1 MSVYVGIDVHRKR
14 SQVAVVTQ
22 DGTVE
27 LNKNVVNGSEPMLRL
42 IGGLPAGTPVAF
54 EAAFGWGWLVELL
67 EDYGFDPHLVHPL
80 RCKAI
85 ASARLK
91 NDKVDAAIL
100 AQLLRA
106 DLLPEAWIAPP
117 AVRQLRA
124 QLRHRASLVRLGTQ
138 LQNRIHAVAA
148 DHGYDR
154 AGSYWTGPGRGWLA
168 ELDLPAVSREIVT
181 DSLVFLDALAPV
193 IERLDGELHQHAK
206 ADPRVKV
213 LRTLPG
219 VGEFTALIMLA
230 EIGDITRFPSAR
242 KLASWAGL
250 TPTVRGS
257 DLTVRHGH
265 ISKQGSAWLR
275 WVLNQAAQT
284 AKRSPEFAATY
295 AAIAKRRGTKI
306 ATIAIARKLLTRA
319 CHLLAGAQAPG
330 PPATLPPHHP
340 KPGGSP
346 SPRARS
352 LRGMSRPPAALDH
365 LTEQPGSPNTWS
377 WRRPDHT
384 ARRRMGACETTPP
397 ATPGTTPR
405 PSKASTKGPLPRLP

>member
-1 MSVYVGIDVHRKR
+1 MSVCVGIDVHRKR
-14 SQVAVVTQ
+14 SQVAVVTG

-42 IGGLPAGTPVAF
+42 IGDLPSGTPVAF
-54 EAAFGWGWLVELL
+54 EAAFGWGWLARLL
-67 EDYGFDPHLVHPL
+67 EDYGFEPHLVHPL

-106 DLLPEAWIAPP
+106 DLLPGAWIAP
-117 AVRQLRA
+117 AEVRQLRA
-124 QLRHRASLVRLGTQ
+124 LLRHRASLVRLGTS
-138 LQNRIHAVAA
+138 LRNRIHAVAA

-154 AGSYWTGPGRGWLA
+154 SASYWTGPGRGWLA
-168 ELDLPAVSREIVT
+168 GLDLPAASREIVG
-181 DSLVFLDALAPV
+181 DCLAVIDGLAPLTGR
-193 IERLDGELHQHAK
+193 IDGELHARAR

-219 VGEFTALIMLA
+219 AGEFTALVMLA
-230 EIGDITRFPSAR
+230 EIGDISRFGSAR

-265 ISKQGSAWLR
+265 ISKQGPAWLR

-284 AKRSPEFAATY
+284 AKRSPEFAVAY
-295 AAIAKRRGTKI
+295 SSIAKRRGKKI
-306 ATIAIARKLLTRA
+306 ATIAISRKLLTRA
-319 CHLLAGAQAPG
+319 YHLLAEMQATRTNE
-330 PPATLPPHHP
+330 PPQ
-340 KPGGSP
+340 
-346 SPRARS
+346 
-352 LRGMSRPPAALDH
+352 RP
-365 LTEQPGSPNTWS
+365 
-377 WRRPDHT
+377 
-384 ARRRMGACETTPP
+384 
-397 ATPGTTPR
+397 
-405 PSKASTKGPLPRLP
+405 

>member
-14 SQVAVVTQ
+14 SQVAVVTE
-22 DGTVE
+22 DGKVQ
-27 LNKNVVNGSEPMLRL
+27 LNRNVVNGSEPVLKL
-42 IGGLPAGTPVAF
+42 IGDLPAGTPVAF

-67 EDYGFDPHLVHPL
+67 EDFGFDPHVVHPL

-117 AVRQLRA
+117 QVRQLRA
-124 QLRHRASLVRLGTQ
+124 LLRHRASLVRLGTG
-138 LQNRIHAVAA
+138 LRNRIHAVVA
-148 DHGYDR
+148 DFGYDR
-154 AGSYWTGPGRGWLA
+154 TGSYWTGPGRGWLA

-181 DSLVFLDALAPV
+181 DCLTFIDALAPAV
-193 IERLDGELHQHAK
+193 DRIDGELRQHAR

-213 LRTLPG
+213 LTALPG
-219 VGEFTALIMLA
+219 VGQFTALVMLA

-295 AAIAKRRGTKI
+295 AAITKRRGKKI
-306 ATIAIARKLLTRA
+306 ATTAIARKLLTRA
-319 CHLLAGAQAPG
+319 YHLLATAHATQTSTPAGSASRAAATAPQTG
-330 PPATLPPHHP
+330 RVT
-340 KPGGSP
+340 K
-346 SPRARS
+346 PRARS
-352 LRGMSRPPAALDH
+352 PLRH
-365 LTEQPGSPNTWS
+365 E
-377 WRRPDHT
+377 
-384 ARRRMGACETTPP
+384 P
-397 ATPGTTPR
+397 ATRPR
-405 PSKASTKGPLPRLP
+405 SII